1 MKNKISD
8 RQNMKKPPQKVAY
21 FFFNCP
27 TAQMAEFM
35 FPNVTYRATVYRTG
49 DVILEWSLTL
59 FESIEL
65 TLVRRGLAGI
75 LENTEFLVPCSA

>member
-35 FPNVTYRATVYRTG
+35 FPNVAFRAFVYRTG
-49 DVILEWSLTL
+49 LGLIGLLSKLTDL
-59 FESIEL
+59 
-65 TLVRRGLAGI
+65 
-75 LENTEFLVPCSA
+75 

>member
-27 TAQMAEFM
+27 TAQMAEF
-35 FPNVTYRATVYRTG
+35 NQ
-49 DVILEWSLTL
+49 
-59 FESIEL
+59 
-65 TLVRRGLAGI
+65 
-75 LENTEFLVPCSA
+75 SAEYTMIQLLW

>member
-35 FPNVTYRATVYRTG
+35 FPNVAFKAFVYRTG
-49 DVILEWSLTL
+49 LRIVLE
-59 FESIEL
+59 F
-65 TLVRRGLAGI
+65 
-75 LENTEFLVPCSA
+75 